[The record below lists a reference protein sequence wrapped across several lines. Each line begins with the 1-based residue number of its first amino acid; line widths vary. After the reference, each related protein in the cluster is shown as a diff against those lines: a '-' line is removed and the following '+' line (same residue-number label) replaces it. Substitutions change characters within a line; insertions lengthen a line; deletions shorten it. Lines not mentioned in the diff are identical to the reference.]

1 MRQKLGER
9 VFRPKKKKESTTTK
23 KNKIPG
29 SDVRGVVVNWGL
41 NHGIVGK

>member
-9 VFRPKKKKESTTTK
+9 VFRPKKKKDENTTQ
-23 KNKIPG
+23 NKIPG

>member
-1 MRQKLGER
+1 M
-9 VFRPKKKKESTTTK
+9 FRPKKKKKKKKKTQQ